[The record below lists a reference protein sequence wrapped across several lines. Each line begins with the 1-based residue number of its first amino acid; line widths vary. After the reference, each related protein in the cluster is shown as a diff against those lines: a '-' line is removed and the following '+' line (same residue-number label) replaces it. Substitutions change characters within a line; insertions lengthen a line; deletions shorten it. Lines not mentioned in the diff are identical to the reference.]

1 MTLYLLGFADAFE
14 ALDYVVDAYAD
25 FDDGVFDAGD
35 FEFAVGETAFA
46 AGDFEFA
53 VGETAFAAVGYY
65 VAGIDEP
72 LQQMLAKTSLKQDVT
87 LLLTFLMHTLTLALT
102 KILT

>member
-1 MTLYLLGFADAFE
+1 MTQYLLEFADAFE
-14 ALDYVVDAYAD
+14 VLDYVVDAYAD
-25 FDDGVFDAGD
+25 FDDGVFDAD
-35 FEFAVGETAFA
+35 
-46 AGDFEFA
+46 DFEFA

-72 LQQMLAKTSLKQDVT
+72 QQQMLAKTSLKQDVT
-87 LLLTFLMHTLTLALT
+87 LLLTFLMHTLTQALT